1 MTSLLR
7 QVSCRAARAAS
18 NCICVKME
26 GARAI
31 AEPKLTGQLLTQIVL
46 SPECPPD
53 ILIFS
58 AFVREANWHPSRLP
72 RRFKIYIRYVW
83 RRIFLGIPADPEQE
97 RLLKNFRL
105 RPRTP
110 RIKF

>member
-1 MTSLLR
+1 MYCGESGG
-7 QVSCRAARAAS
+7 
-18 NCICVKME
+18 NCIRVKMD

-31 AEPKLTGQLLTQIVL
+31 NEPKLTGQLLTQIIL

-83 RRIFLGIPADPEQE
+83 RRIYLGIPADPEQE
-97 RLLKNFRL
+97 RLIKGFKL